1 MSKHKKNEM
10 SATGDVAGYE
20 TPLEDKS
27 EDCGCGSKKKKK
39 NKDFAEAIGLSEL
52 VEELETVL
60 KNKK

>member
-1 MSKHKKNEM
+1 MSKRKKNEM
-10 SATGDVAGYE
+10 SSTGDVAGYE

-39 NKDFAEAIGLSEL
+39 KDFTEAIGLSEL